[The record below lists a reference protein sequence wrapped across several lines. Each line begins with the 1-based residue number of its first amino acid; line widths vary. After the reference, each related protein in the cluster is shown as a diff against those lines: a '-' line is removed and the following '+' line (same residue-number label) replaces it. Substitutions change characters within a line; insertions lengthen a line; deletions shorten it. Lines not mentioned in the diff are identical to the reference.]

1 MFLEDLVL
9 CIRKGYMPLLSCKN
23 VWLHILILHQ
33 CSHVVFLFHP
43 SFVEQFLLTTII
55 KTMNLHGSPNLESPT
70 IVSCSFDLWMSKDG
84 VDTFAWSLIIW
95 MKLGHLSMLLWGY
108 LKCMKLLTMP
118 CLYNFKFYWKNL
130 VSFTMWLLLWKM
142 KTTTLK
148 LWLQHFN
155 LLMTMNLWKK
165 FTFTKVFALGM
176 LYMSKSC

>member
-1 MFLEDLVL
+1 MLYFYF
-9 CIRKGYMPLLSCKN
+9 IHLLWN
-23 VWLHILILHQ
+23 N
-33 CSHVVFLFHP
+33 FF
-43 SFVEQFLLTTII
+43 FTTIT
-55 KTMNLHGSPNLESPT
+55 KTMNLHVLPNLESTT

-130 VSFTMWLLLWKM
+130 VPFTMWLLLWKM

-148 LWLQHFN
+148 LWLQHFY

-176 LYMSKSC
+176 WYLSKSC